1 MYLRMELLLQLIC
14 VLVFSINMPLKSV
27 WSWKDFVTEQTFV
40 GFARIVLHY
49 EVFFHRV
56 LMGKCFLTLRT
67 LNICSFCSIL
77 TVNGFAML
85 DQHFG
90 SFAHF
95 TASGTLVHVLN
106 ARVLRPTAA
115 GGEYFVADQAFISSV
130 VNVRCIAVMFTF
142 VGVQGTRQKK
152 PFFAYLTLIGFLPSV
167 GSDVLR
173 QGTLL
178 CESC

>member
-1 MYLRMELLLQLIC
+1 
-14 VLVFSINMPLKSV
+14 MPLKSV

-56 LMGKCFLTLRT
+56 FIGKCFLTFRT
-67 LNICSFCSIL
+67 LNICSFWSMLAVCS
-77 TVNGFAML
+77 FAML

-106 ARVLRPTAA
+106 ARVLGPTAA

-130 VNVRCIAVMFTF
+130 VNVRCIVVMFTF

-152 PFFAYLTLIGFLPSV
+152 PFFRISHTDRVSPQCGFWCVASRNPSV
-167 GSDVLR
+167 R
-173 QGTLL
+173 KLL
-178 CESC
+178 STQHTCVASQLSK